1 MLGDGN
7 GSEYDI
13 TRLWRDARLDQ
24 ALLEAERRIRPAVSG
39 GSGCEG
45 GAEASVSMD
54 CPVVY
59 PSDWDAEDYAKWS
72 DEVNAEQEARMAWE
86 REVDEIY
93 AAEEVE
99 RMAREA
105 DERVNDH

>member
-1 MLGDGN
+1 MLGDGS

-13 TRLWRDARLDQ
+13 TRLWRDARMDQ
-24 ALLEAERRIRPAVSG
+24 ALLDAERRIRPAG

-45 GAEASVSMD
+45 GAEPSVG
-54 CPVVY
+54 VVW
-59 PSDWDAEDYAKWS
+59 PDDWDAEDYAAWS
-72 DEVNAEQEARMAWE
+72 DHVNERREYDTAGRVAWE